1 MKTKTSGNRKASIS
15 LNSPLGW
22 VVEFSIDGKLYQK
35 TVVQVLSEAEELMT
49 EFLND
54 PSTPQLLTE

>member
-15 LNSPLGW
+15 LHSTQGY
-22 VVEFSIDGKLYQK
+22 VVEFSIDGRIYQK
-35 TVVQVLSEAEELMT
+35 TIVQVLSEAEEMMS
-49 EFLND
+49 EFLSD

>member
-15 LNSPLGW
+15 LHEPLGY
-22 VVEFSIDGKLYQK
+22 VVEFSIDGRIYQK